1 LPIPNQIKKQK
12 YQKLLFF
19 TINKNAKSFHKIGS
33 FMIFLIQSIF
43 LFPLPLQSYLFVKE
57 NGFILLPVLRPKS
70 SFLINL
76 SQKKQGFLPFLNYL
90 C

>member
-43 LFPLPLQSYLFVKE
+43 FFRLQS
-57 NGFILLPVLRPKS
+57 
-70 SFLINL
+70 
-76 SQKKQGFLPFLNYL
+76 
-90 C
+90 